1 MKLTLFISVV
11 VLLQTHALLG
21 EAKAVHQGIS
31 PLIIEYEEEIIS
43 DIELLIQDIFETRR
57 PLDSEW

>member
-11 VLLQTHALLG
+11 VLLQIHALLG
-21 EAKAVHQGIS
+21 EAKAVQQGIS